1 MEKDIRWKQR
11 FDNYRKA
18 LGRLKDNVNYLSTK
32 KLSDMEEQ
40 GLIKSFEFTYE
51 LAWKTMKDYLE
62 YMGINGIIGSKGTFR
77 EAFKAELILNGQAWI
92 DMIND
97 RNLSAHTY
105 DDTIK
110 NKLIKNIVY
119 MYYNEFLN
127 FEKKMIEISGD

>member
-1 MEKDIRWKQR
+1 LQKAINSFENAIKASEDTRKSHEKYI
-11 FDNYRKA
+11 
-18 LGRLKDNVNYLSTK
+18 KDTSA
-32 KLSDMEEQ
+32 
-40 GLIKSFEFTYE
+40 GLIQNFEFTYE

-77 EAFKAELILNGQAWI
+77 EAFKAELILNGQTWI

-97 RNLSAHTY
+97 RNLSAHTYY

>member
-1 MEKDIRWKQR
+1 VEKDIRWKQR

>member
-1 MEKDIRWKQR
+1 VQKDIRWKQR

-18 LGRLKDNVNYLSTK
+18 LARLKENVNYLSTK

-62 YMGINGIIGSKGTFR
+62 YMGINGTIGSKGTFR
-77 EAFKAELILNGQAWI
+77 EAFKAELILNGQTWI

-110 NKLIKNIVY
+110 NELIKNIVY